1 MVVATTFVCCLPA
14 MAANAYV
21 QVTLLLEKM
30 GSPVNIM
37 VSETNRERPL
47 KIQETSTFF
56 TLSYKNVLLPPE
68 CVMHANHRL
77 PQSISHIFL
86 LLLKI

>member
-1 MVVATTFVCCLPA
+1 MVVAVTFVCCLP
-14 MAANAYV
+14 MAVNAHA

-30 GSPVNIM
+30 GRPVNIM
-37 VSETNRERPL
+37 VSKTNRERSL
-47 KIQETSTFF
+47 KIQETSIFF

-77 PQSISHIFL
+77 PQSIIQIFL